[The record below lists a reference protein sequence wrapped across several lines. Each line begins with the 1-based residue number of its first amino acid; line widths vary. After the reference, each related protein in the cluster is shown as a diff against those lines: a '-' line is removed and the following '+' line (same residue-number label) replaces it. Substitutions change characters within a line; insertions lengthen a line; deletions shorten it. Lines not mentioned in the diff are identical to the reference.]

1 MARTAR
7 SAAGGICYHAINRG
21 NRRAAVFHTNEDYD
35 AFVHLIGR
43 ACVRIPMRVLAY
55 CLMPNHFHFVLW
67 PYDDGDMSRWMH
79 WLLTSHV
86 VRYHKIRGTSGRIW
100 QGRYKAFPIEQDR
113 HLLTVMRYV
122 ERNPV
127 RANLV
132 KTAIDWK
139 WSSLTHPDNAIG
151 QAFLSESPVTKP
163 LMWIHL
169 VDQPQS
175 SEELEALRRCS
186 FKRAPFG
193 SDHWVRDT
201 AARLGLRSSLRGP
214 GRPKREED
222 IPD

>member
-21 NRRAAVFHTNEDYD
+21 NRRATVFHTNEDYD

-67 PYDDGDMSRWMH
+67 PYNDGDMSRWMH

-132 KTAIDWK
+132 KTATDWR
-139 WSSLTHPDNAIG
+139 WSSLTHPDDAIA

-163 LMWIHL
+163 PKWIQL
-169 VDQPQS
+169 VDEPQTN
-175 SEELEALRRCS
+175 EELEAIRRCS

-193 SDHWVRDT
+193 SKQWVTET
-201 AARLGLRSSLRGP
+201 ATQLGLKSSLRGP
-214 GRPKREED
+214 GRPKGD

>member
-7 SAAGGICYHAINRG
+7 RAPGGICYHAINRG
-21 NRRAAVFHTNEDYD
+21 NRRATVFHTNEDYD
-35 AFVHLIGR
+35 TFVHLIGR

-67 PYDDGDMSRWMH
+67 PYDDGDISRWMH

-86 VRYHKIRGTSGRIW
+86 VRYHKIQGTSGRIW

-113 HLLTVMRYV
+113 HLLTVLRYV

-132 KTAIDWK
+132 KAAIDWK
-139 WSSLTHPDNAIG
+139 WSSVAHPGDPMG
-151 QAFLSESPVTKP
+151 QAFLCESPVTKP
-163 LMWIHL
+163 PRWIHL
-169 VDQPQS
+169 VDQPQTN
-175 SEELEALRRCS
+175 EELKAIRRCS

-193 SDHWVRDT
+193 SDPWVAET
-201 AARLGLRSSLRGP
+201 AAQLGLKSSLRGP
-214 GRPKREED
+214 GRPKKGHS
-222 IPD
+222 